1 MNESKLSGKTVAILA
16 TDGFEQSELLEPKRA
31 LEEAGADVR
40 IVSLKTGEIKAW
52 NKTDWGQSVK
62 VDMTVDGA
70 EADEFDG
77 LVLPGGVMNPDKLRA
92 NEDAVTFVKDFVNA
106 GKPIAA
112 ICHGPWTLIEADAVR
127 GRQMTSFNS
136 IKSDLINA
144 GAEWTDEEVVTDNGL
159 VTSRTPE
166 DLPAFCKKMVEEFA
180 EGQHRG
186 QTGLRQTR
194 GTQSQTLQ

>member
-1 MNESKLSGKTVAILA
+1 MNDSKLKGKTVAILA
-16 TDGFEQSELLEPKRA
+16 TDGFEQSELFEPKRA

-40 IVSLKTGEIKAW
+40 IVSLKTGEIKGW
-52 NKTDWGQSVK
+52 DKKDWGQSIK
-62 VDMTVDGA
+62 VDMTVDAA
-70 EADEFDG
+70 EAEEFDG

-92 NEDAVTFVKDFVNA
+92 SEDVVTFVKDFVSS

-144 GAEWTDEEVVTDNGL
+144 GAEWIDQEVVTDNGL
-159 VTSRTPE
+159 VTSRTPD

-186 QTGLRQTR
+186 QTGIRQAR
-194 GTQSQTLQ
+194 GNQSQVLQ